1 MLSEVADNARPFN
14 RALEIAPRAPY
25 WSAMAFF
32 KDVSFRSA
40 GSDLMGFL
48 RTSGSHSPW
57 LFLAACVPTAII
69 MYTFYTDAMEKATPP
84 PREIIYVESWPATRT
99 LEESRTAI
107 AERQK
112 MKDEMRAREKE
123 AYKAF
128 GRAVGMDVD
137 KIEREAQREQA
148 AKKAAAVPGAS

>member
-1 MLSEVADNARPFN
+1 MS
-14 RALEIAPRAPY
+14 
-25 WSAMAFF
+25 FF
-32 KDVSFRSA
+32 KDVSLKSG
-40 GSDLMGFL
+40 GSDLIGFF
-48 RTSGSHSPW
+48 RTSGHHSPL

-69 MYTFYTDAMEKATPP
+69 IYTFYLDILEKSKPP

-99 LEESRTAI
+99 IEESRAAI

-112 MKDEMRAREKE
+112 MKDKMIAREKE

-137 KIEREAQREQA
+137 RIEREARAEQA
-148 AKKAAAVPGAS
+148 AAKGAEK

>member
-1 MLSEVADNARPFN
+1 
-14 RALEIAPRAPY
+14 
-25 WSAMAFF
+25 MAFF
-32 KDVSFRSA
+32 KDVSFGNA
-40 GSDLMGFL
+40 GRDLVGFL

-69 MYTFYTDAMEKATPP
+69 IYTFYLDSVTKATPP
-84 PREIIYVESWPATRT
+84 PREIIYIESWPATRS
-99 LEESRTAI
+99 LEESKAAI

-112 MKDEMRAREKE
+112 LKDEMRAREKE

-137 KIEREAQREQA
+137 KIEREAQSAQA
-148 AKKAAAVPGAS
+148 AKKTAADSSSAGAGQ